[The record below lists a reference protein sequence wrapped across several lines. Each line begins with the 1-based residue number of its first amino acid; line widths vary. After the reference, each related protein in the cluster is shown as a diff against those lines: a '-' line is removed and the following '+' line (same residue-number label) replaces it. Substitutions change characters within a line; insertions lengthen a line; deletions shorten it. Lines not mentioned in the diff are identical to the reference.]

1 MTSPTNRHAMT
12 TVNNL
17 LVTKTTLLRDLQALG
32 ITSGMTLLVHTSLSS
47 LGWVCGGE
55 QALVEA
61 LQLALGSDGTL
72 VMPAHSAQ
80 LSDPAQWQNPP
91 VPQDSWETI
100 RREMPA
106 YDLRLTPTRAMGAVA
121 EFFRR
126 AKGVRRSSHPALSF
140 AARGTHRDNV
150 IDSHSLN
157 DGLGESSPL
166 ARLYEL
172 DAHILLLGVDHDKN
186 TSLHLAEYRW
196 NGSATRRT
204 TESTPILLDGQRRWV
219 DYDDIDHDSSDFL
232 TIGRAFEAT
241 SDFNVGTVGKATA
254 KLLSLPE
261 MVDFA
266 VEWMNDHRPG

>member
-1 MTSPTNRHAMT
+1 MNSPATGTPMT

-17 LVTKTTLLRDLQALG
+17 LVTKSTLLRDLQDLG
-32 ITSGMTLLVHTSLSS
+32 ITSGMTLIVHTSLSS

-55 QALVEA
+55 QAVVEA
-61 LQLALGSDGTL
+61 LQQALGSEGTL

-80 LSDPAQWQNPP
+80 LSEPARWKNPP
-91 VPQDSWETI
+91 VPEDWLETI

-106 YDLRLTPTRAMGAVA
+106 YDLRLTPTRVMGAVA
-121 EFFRR
+121 ELFRS
-126 AKGVRRSSHPALSF
+126 GEDVRRSSHPALSF
-140 AARGTHRDNV
+140 AAWGSSRDNV
-150 IDSHSLN
+150 VESHSLD

-172 DAHILLLGVDHDKN
+172 DAHIFLLGVDHDKN

-196 NGSATRRT
+196 NGSATRRI
-204 TESTPILLDGQRRWV
+204 TESAPILIDGQRRWV
-219 DYDDIDHDSSDFL
+219 DYRDIDHDSGDFL
-232 TIGRAFEAT
+232 AIGRAFEAT
-241 SDFNVGTVGKATA
+241 SDFNVGAVGKATA

-266 VEWMNDHRPG
+266 VKWMDAHRTS